1 MKNTFLTFILL
12 SLLIACSSA
21 PHNEGFINKNIKTPV
36 TNIST
41 NVDKNFLALQERA
54 NIDDVTLSYT
64 ELRQAFTQSSF
75 YQPYGSDERK
85 RVEQNFKLFANS
97 QYELCL
103 QSAKELLNENFISLG
118 GHYVTVI
125 CAKALEL
132 EEKAYL
138 HEEILEGL
146 LDSIS
151 SSGDGQSPDSAYV
164 VYTTEELY
172 TFLQLNGLSVN
183 GQEIINEN
191 NKVYESMQLSANDSE
206 EEFTLF
212 FDITTQW
219 NLAFSDLKKNQ
230 K

>member
-1 MKNTFLTFILL
+1 MKNTLLTFILF

-21 PHNEGFINKNIKTPV
+21 PLKEVLINKNIKAPV
-36 TNIST
+36 KNNST
-41 NVDKNFLALQERA
+41 NVDENFLALQKRA

-85 RVEQNFKLFANS
+85 LVEQNFKLFANS

-103 QSAKELLNENFISLG
+103 QSAKKLLSENFISLG

-151 SSGDGQSPDSAYV
+151 SSGDGKSTDSAYV

-212 FDITTQW
+212 FDISTQW
-219 NLAFSDLKKNQ
+219 NLAFSDLEKN
-230 K
+230 